1 MFEKF
6 GEFGSA
12 EEINETAVNLRK
24 EGDMASIRILAEE
37 NGIEE
42 EIAELFISGDLLY
55 LCDAMTA
62 AIGKIDVES
71 RELKPK
77 EIMQDWTEYVRA
89 RCFEDAGMAA
99 AVRAKGKSLKGCIGA
114 LLRWSFANQIPVDKD
129 ILKEAEAKK
138 EQWTLGF
145 PRSCKVTLGIPGIG
159 TAKRIITD
167 YYMGVQA

>member
-1 MFEKF
+1 MFDRF

-12 EEINETAVNLRK
+12 EEINETAVNLRR
-24 EGDMASIRILAEE
+24 EGDMKSIRILAGE

-42 EIAELFISGDLLY
+42 EIAEIFISGDLLY

-99 AVRAKGKSLKGCIGA
+99 AVREKGKSLKGCIAA
-114 LLRWSFANQIPVDKD
+114 LLKWSFENQIPVDKD
-129 ILKEAEAKK
+129 IMKEAKVSA
-138 EQWTLGF
+138 G
-145 PRSCKVTLGIPGIG
+145 RVTLGIPGIG

-167 YYMGVQA
+167 YYMGRLA

>member
-1 MFEKF
+1 MFERF

-24 EGDMASIRILAEE
+24 EGDMESIGVLAKE

-42 EIAELFISGDLLY
+42 EIAEVFISGDLLY

-71 RELKPK
+71 AELKPK
-77 EIMQDWTEYVRA
+77 EIMQDWTEYIKA
-89 RCFEDAGMAA
+89 RCFEDGRMAE

-114 LLRWSFANQIPVDKD
+114 LLSWSFKNQIPVGKD
-129 ILKEAEAKK
+129 ILEASGVKA
-138 EQWTLGF
+138 G
-145 PRSCKVTLGIPGIG
+145 RVTLGIPGIG
-159 TAKRIITD
+159 TAKKIITE
-167 YYMGVQA
+167 YYLGK

>member
-1 MFEKF
+1 MFDRF

-24 EGDMASIRILAEE
+24 EGDTEGIMALAAE
-37 NGIEE
+37 NGIEA
-42 EIAELFISGDLLY
+42 EIAEVFVSGDLFY

-77 EIMQDWTEYVRA
+77 EIMQDWTEYIKT
-89 RCFEDAGMAA
+89 RCFEDTGMAA
-99 AVRAKGKSLKGCIGA
+99 AVRAKGKSLKGCIAA
-114 LLRWSFANQIPVDKD
+114 LLRWSFGNQMPVDKD
-129 ILKEAEAKK
+129 ILKEAKVSA
-138 EQWTLGF
+138 G
-145 PRSCKVTLGIPGIG
+145 KVTLGIPGIG

-167 YYMGVQA
+167 YYMGK